1 MYLSQTKAKKRGVNI
16 MTKKVLK
23 FKLEFSEKEEITPYA
38 GLGIYGEMYKAIGID
53 REVEKIF
60 PKPGS
65 GVGIEANNYIEP
77 IMLMFIGGGKYIE
90 DIRKINADKG
100 LKTICKIKRVP
111 GSDAIGDWLRRG
123 SENKIEKISEINDN
137 ITDRIIKRAK
147 EEELTL
153 DIDATEI
160 EADKFEAQYTYNGNK
175 GYMPILGFIPEMDLC
190 CGYEFREGNVPPQDK
205 NYEFTK
211 KIVEKIK
218 RTGKKIKNFRS
229 DAAGY
234 QAKLINYLSAEKI
247 KWTITADQDMSVKE
261 MIGIIPES
269 DWKQYKDGDGIKRDR
284 EYTETVHCMNK
295 SDEAFRMIVQRWL
308 NPEQDL
314 FKRVEKYCY
323 HVIATNYLE
332 EEKMAE
338 EVIWWHNGR
347 SNSENYNKELK
358 NGFNLDYVPCGE
370 FGANA
375 VWFGL
380 GILAYNFFI
389 ASKIYL
395 FPSGWLKKTISTM
408 RWQFIQMAGKIIRRS
423 RYLIVRIC
431 GTLRETYKIYER
443 ARELCWELQY
453 TL

>member
-1 MYLSQTKAKKRGVNI
+1 

-38 GLGIYGEMYKAIGID
+38 GLGIYGEMYKSLGID

-269 DWKQYKDGDGIKRDR
+269 DWKQYKDGDGIK
-284 EYTETVHCMNK
+284 
-295 SDEAFRMIVQRWL
+295 
-308 NPEQDL
+308 
-314 FKRVEKYCY
+314 
-323 HVIATNYLE
+323 
-332 EEKMAE
+332 
-338 EVIWWHNGR
+338 
-347 SNSENYNKELK
+347 
-358 NGFNLDYVPCGE
+358 
-370 FGANA
+370 
-375 VWFGL
+375 
-380 GILAYNFFI
+380 
-389 ASKIYL
+389 
-395 FPSGWLKKTISTM
+395 
-408 RWQFIQMAGKIIRRS
+408 
-423 RYLIVRIC
+423 
-431 GTLRETYKIYER
+431 
-443 ARELCWELQY
+443 
-453 TL
+453 